1 MEKIFKEPGLTTE
14 GIVFSVEVDSVERE
28 FLILKSAL
36 TYLCKLQGF
45 TMDFM
50 NTYRACEARI
60 HSIAPP
66 MLPHPTSHREAGKVM
81 RRSSLALRVNERRR
95 DRVARRLAATAPRG
109 GPLVLNTAC
118 FT

>member
-1 MEKIFKEPGLTTE
+1 MEKVFKEPGLTNE
-14 GIVFSVEVDSVERE
+14 GVVFSVEVDSVERE

-36 TYLCKLQGF
+36 VYLCKLQGF

-60 HSIAPP
+60 HS
-66 MLPHPTSHREAGKVM
+66 
-81 RRSSLALRVNERRR
+81 
-95 DRVARRLAATAPRG
+95 VARRIAATAPKG
-109 GPLVLNTAC
+109 VPLVLNTAC

>member
-1 MEKIFKEPGLTTE
+1 MKKAYKEPGLTTE
-14 GIVFSVEVDSVERE
+14 GVVFSVEVDSIERE

-60 HSIAPP
+60 HSA
-66 MLPHPTSHREAGKVM
+66 
-81 RRSSLALRVNERRR
+81 
-95 DRVARRLAATAPRG
+95 ARRLASGAPRG

-118 FT
+118 FV

>member
-1 MEKIFKEPGLTTE
+1 MHALAFFLHCSWRTAVHTSTGPPMKKAYKEPGLTTE
-14 GIVFSVEVDSVERE
+14 GVVFSVEVDSIERE

-60 HSIAPP
+60 HS
-66 MLPHPTSHREAGKVM
+66 
-81 RRSSLALRVNERRR
+81 
-95 DRVARRLAATAPRG
+95 VARRLAAGAPRG
-109 GPLVLNTAC
+109 SPLVLNTAC
-118 FT
+118 FV

>member
-1 MEKIFKEPGLTTE
+1 MKKAYKEPGLTTE
-14 GIVFSVEVDSVERE
+14 GVVFSVEVDSVERE

-60 HSIAPP
+60 HS
-66 MLPHPTSHREAGKVM
+66 
-81 RRSSLALRVNERRR
+81 
-95 DRVARRLAATAPRG
+95 VARRLAASAPRG
-109 GPLVLNTAC
+109 RPVVLNTAC
-118 FT
+118 FV

>member
-1 MEKIFKEPGLTTE
+1 MEKIFKEPGLITE

-36 TYLCKLQGF
+36 DYLCKLQGF
-45 TMDFM
+45 SMDFM

-60 HSIAPP
+60 HS
-66 MLPHPTSHREAGKVM
+66 
-81 RRSSLALRVNERRR
+81 
-95 DRVARRLAATAPRG
+95 VARRIASTAPG
-109 GPLVLNTAC
+109 GARLVLNTAC